1 MLLKVDQN
9 SFVFL
14 VTAAILRDLFVYFT
28 RANMTMNLG
37 IFFTNITTYDGKQY
51 ICTTCHVNL
60 RETKIPYQAVDN
72 KLQLFDQP
80 PVISNLRKLEK
91 VIIAKRLLFKKVVI
105 MPKGQQPKMKG
116 AICNVPNESEQ
127 VRNILPRGMDNN
139 GDSYW

>member
-1 MLLKVDQN
+1 M
-9 SFVFL
+9 
-14 VTAAILRDLFVYFT
+14 
-28 RANMTMNLG
+28 
-37 IFFTNITTYDGKQY
+37 
-51 ICTTCHVNL
+51 NL

-91 VIIAKRLLFKKVVI
+91 VIIAKRLLFKKVAI